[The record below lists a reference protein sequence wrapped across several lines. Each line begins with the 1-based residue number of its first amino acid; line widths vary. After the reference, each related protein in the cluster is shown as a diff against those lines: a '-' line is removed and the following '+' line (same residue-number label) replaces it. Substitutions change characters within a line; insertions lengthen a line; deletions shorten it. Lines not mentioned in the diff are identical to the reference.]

1 MRAHGFPCLDPAM
14 VLLGYRAG
22 ALLAALFGT
31 LLAGIPLT
39 TPSALGVIGTVA
51 MTALLAVVYTRPS
64 WSDRSLPLELVDLVA
79 AGLCV
84 GLTGGLRS
92 AFVLYMTAPVLAPAM
107 RRQGVQLAVVM
118 AAAAWIYGSAVAV
131 DGRTADLGRIVGDL
145 ALLILVPS
153 LVFVLVASA
162 QPSSD
167 AFAPAAT
174 MLETGDVDLLG
185 RLARGLT
192 YKQIADEAAL
202 SPESVKVAV
211 ARLYRRLGA
220 RSRAEAIAI
229 GRERGFLPLAADP
242 TGERQG
248 GGSS

>member
-1 MRAHGFPCLDPAM
+1 MKGHAFPSLDPPM
-14 VLLGYRAG
+14 VLLGYRAA

-51 MTALLAVVYTRPS
+51 MTALLAVTYARPS
-64 WSDRSLPLELVDLVA
+64 WSDRSLLLELVDLVA

-107 RRQGVQLAVVM
+107 RRQGTQLAVIM
-118 AAAAWIYGSAVAV
+118 AAAAWIYGSAVMV

-145 ALLILVPS
+145 AMLILVPS
-153 LVFVLVASA
+153 LAFVLMASA
-162 QPSSD
+162 RPSD
-167 AFAPAAT
+167 AFAAAAT
-174 MLETGDVDLLG
+174 MLEAGDLDLLG

-192 YKQIADEAAL
+192 YKQIAEEAAV

-220 RSRAEAIAI
+220 RSRADAIAI
-229 GRERGFLPLAADP
+229 ARERGLLGLAAGP
-242 TGERQG
+242 TGERQAR
-248 GGSS
+248 GSS